1 MHYSALWGISFGSVQ
16 HRDCFFPWKRL
27 QSSLSPGLCSSAAWV
42 HISIGLP
49 EHLTSGDAGNVTC
62 ISNTW
67 VSKRYHDVPTNEL
80 EVCLYYSVSVESSLA
95 VGNACVVQPV
105 CNKWGRLKEEAF
117 NEW

>member
-1 MHYSALWGISFGSVQ
+1 MHV
-16 HRDCFFPWKRL
+16 
-27 QSSLSPGLCSSAAWV
+27 
-42 HISIGLP
+42 SIGLP

-80 EVCLYYSVSVESSLA
+80 EVCLYYPVSVESSLA

-117 NEW
+117 NEWQNSVICRRWREEYWYLFS